1 MKEEQ
6 RRPLPGLRLRG
17 RDQDRLLS
25 IHFVLFFIFVH
36 LIITSIGKD
45 LSRQPNAALGVFQT
59 HGRLLIID
67 GRLEKYAQ
75 RERESGKSVCGT
87 KRLDREIDTELQQT
101 QSCL

>member
-1 MKEEQ
+1 MKEEHP
-6 RRPLPGLRLRG
+6 RPLPGLRWRG

-25 IHFVLFFIFVH
+25 IHFVLFFISVH

-45 LSRQPNAALGVFQT
+45 LSRQPNAVFQT